1 MYWAYGW
8 PQTLRGTAG
17 TECVVG
23 NTDRSLLGL
32 LSRNE
37 LSIWHFRPSL
47 RIVGHKRDDQSLQ
60 EFGSNVQMVWR
71 PDSTL
76 IVVQTDQDFLL
87 FYNLV
92 INSSDGHLFD
102 QKDVD
107 VSGLRRES
115 SELFVTEKIP
125 SLLLMLSFST
135 QITTG
140 IKCLMAAEEEIVIG
154 TKNGEICGVHWDG
167 NIDDSFIWKLTSK
180 TFSATDDINVVDI

>member
-1 MYWAYGW
+1 MSCLKLYCLS
-8 PQTLRGTAG
+8 PIPLFLDH
-17 TECVVG
+17 
-23 NTDRSLLGL
+23 NT
-32 LSRNE
+32 
-37 LSIWHFRPSL
+37 PSL
-47 RIVGHKRDDQSLQ
+47 PTS
-60 EFGSNVQMVWR
+60 
-71 PDSTL
+71 
-76 IVVQTDQDFLL
+76 
-87 FYNLV
+87 
-92 INSSDGHLFD
+92 
-102 QKDVD
+102 

-180 TFSATDDINVVDI
+180 TFSATDDINVV